1 MICLFGGTFDPVHR
15 GHLHAALSVCEALG
29 IDEIRLIL
37 SARPSH
43 RKTPGATISQRW
55 DMLCLACASDPR
67 LRPDDR
73 EIRRA
78 RPSFTVDTLA
88 ELRAEHPREPLVWV
102 IGSDAYALLPSW
114 YRWQRVLELCHL
126 LVLNRPGHALD
137 LDDTMRRFTAAAMVT
152 DAAGARVAKSRPA
165 YWCWSGR
172 WSRFLPRASGRSLRR
187 VATRII
193 CSRWRWPLILEPTHF
208 MEAETD
214 LKRSIL

>member
-114 YRWQRVLELCHL
+114 YQWQRVLELCHL

-137 LDDTMRRFTAAAMVT
+137 LNDTMRRFTAAAMVT
-152 DAAGARVAKSRPA
+152 DPLVLESQSHGRILVLERPMEQVSAEAIRAIIAAGGNADHLLPVA
-165 YWCWSGR
+165 
-172 WSRFLPRASGRSLRR
+172 
-187 VATRII
+187 VATYIR
-193 CSRWRWPLILEPTHF
+193 THS
-208 MEAETD
+208 
-214 LKRSIL
+214 LYGG